1 MAVTACGLRGW
12 LGGFTLLLLLCHSVS
27 YAGKGK
33 MRAEAEEEEEETS
46 IRLPTDLRPVHYV
59 VRLHPLIH
67 GNHTIIGRLEVELEV
82 RKSTS
87 RVVFH
92 HVDIDVIED
101 SVRVSL
107 MSKRR
112 TLPVKRQRYDPE
124 YQQYTVQLRR
134 RLRQGNTYL
143 LSMHFR
149 SMLGNATK
157 GFFVTTYKDREGNER
172 KVAATQFWP
181 ADARRAFPC
190 FDEPEMKATFD
201 VYLAR
206 DVNMTAISNM
216 PLVRSTPVH
225 GWEGWVWDQFATSF
239 NMSTYLVAFVISD
252 YRHRVLDSGAKTRL
266 EVYLKSLRLHFPLA
280 WTRRDAL
287 DQTGLA
293 LKVANYSLHF
303 FENYFNL
310 SYPLRKMDLVALPET
325 SFSAMENWGLITCR
339 ESLFLVDPANSSATQ
354 QRNLARLMSHEM
366 AHQWFGNLVTP
377 KWWTDLW
384 LSEGFATYMANVAI
398 DQLEPNWGLLDG
410 FVVEQQQ
417 YIMHHDGLRSSH
429 PVSDA
434 IPSPAFIYDVF
445 DEIPYNK
452 GASIIRM
459 MQHFLTEETFKRGL
473 TSYLYTLKY
482 ANANQDDLWHF
493 MTEAYLEDSSLPS
506 DVTVKT
512 IMDTWTLQEGY
523 PVVTVTI
530 DHNGNAKLTQKRF
543 LTLGDEKEEDLSYK
557 WWVPVTF
564 TSQKRPLFRH
574 TRAQTWLSSHADH
587 VTVTGLPPPQFWHI
601 FNLQMTGYYRVN
613 YHEYNWNLLALQ
625 LQEDHEVI
633 HVTNRAQI
641 IDDALALA
649 RAGLLSYKTA
659 LNTTMYLQGEESHVA
674 WKAAF
679 RNMQFLCDMFR
690 YTASYGALKEYFLS
704 LLKPLYDTLGFK
716 NDPEADLQTQL
727 LRQEVVAW
735 ACLLQDNHCVNTS
748 ALLFRRWMEGR
759 EGLRRGVNSD
769 IAMTV
774 YCTALSRG
782 NEREWEFAWRRFRN
796 AKSRL
801 QREALGSAL
810 GCTSRGWI
818 LAMYLEEALGGGS
831 GLRQQDVS
839 LAFKAVARS
848 EVGTFVAWH
857 FLRENW
863 RELSQLDIVDIS
875 TLSEM
880 VMSAV
885 KYFNTDQQL
894 EQVKQ
899 LLEDAADDHD
909 PLKKVLHQALET
921 VERNVM
927 WRRKYFDVVN
937 EWLDERGFSYAFSE
951 F

>member
-1 MAVTACGLRGW
+1 MTVTLCGWRGW
-12 LGGFTLLLLLCHSVS
+12 LGRFTLLLLLCHSVT
-27 YAGKGK
+27 YARKRK
-33 MRAEAEEEEEETS
+33 MRLEAEDEEEETN
-46 IRLPTDLRPVHYV
+46 IRLPPTLRPVHYT
-59 VRLHPLIH
+59 VRLHPLLH

-82 RKSTS
+82 LKATS

-92 HVDIDVIED
+92 LVDIDVVEE
-101 SVRVSL
+101 SVRVTL
-107 MSKRR
+107 ISKRR

-124 YQQYTVQLRR
+124 YQQYTVHLRR
-134 RLRQGNTYL
+134 RLRQGNIYL
-143 LSMHFR
+143 LSLHFQ

-157 GFFVTTYKDREGNER
+157 GFFVTTYKDKEGNER

-201 VYLAR
+201 LYLAR
-206 DVNMTAISNM
+206 EANMTAISNM
-216 PLVRSTPVH
+216 PLVRTTPMQ
-225 GWEGWVWDQFATSF
+225 GWQGWVWDQFATSF

-252 YRHRVLDSGAKTRL
+252 YQRRALDGGERTKI
-266 EVYLKSLRLHFPLA
+266 EA

-287 DQTGLA
+287 EQTGLA
-293 LKVANYSLHF
+293 LTVANYSLHF

-339 ESLFLVDPANSSATQ
+339 ESLFLIDPTNSSAIQ
-354 QRNLARLMSHEM
+354 QRNLARLITHEM

-398 DQLEPNWGLLDG
+398 DQLEPEWGLLDG
-410 FVVEQQQ
+410 FVVDQQQ

-459 MQHFLTEETFKRGL
+459 MQHFLTEETFQKGL
-473 TSYLYTLKY
+473 TSYLSSLRY

-493 MTEAYLEDSSLPS
+493 MTEAYLEDNSLPS

-523 PVVTVTI
+523 PVVTVTA
-530 DHNGNAKLTQKRF
+530 DHKGSAKLTQKRF

-557 WWVPVTF
+557 WWIPITF
-564 TSQKRPLFRH
+564 TSQKRPFFRH
-574 TRAQTWLSSHADH
+574 TRAQTWLSSQADH
-587 VTVTGLPPPQFWHI
+587 VIVTGLPPPQLWHI

-613 YHEYNWNLLALQ
+613 YNDYNWNLLALQ

-641 IDDALALA
+641 IDDALTLA

-659 LNTTMYLQGEESHVA
+659 LNTTMYLKAEKSHVA
-674 WKAAF
+674 WQAAF
-679 RNMQFLCDMFR
+679 RNMQFICDMFR

-716 NDPEADLQTQL
+716 HDPEADLQTQL
-727 LRQEVVAW
+727 LRQEVVTW
-735 ACLLQDNHCVNTS
+735 ACLLQDSRCVNAS
-748 ALLFRRWMEGR
+748 AMLFRRWMEGR
-759 EGLRRGVNSD
+759 DGFRRGVASD
-769 IAMTV
+769 VALPV

-782 NEREWEFAWRRFRN
+782 IEREWEFAWRKFRV
-796 AKSRL
+796 AKSRP
-801 QREALGSAL
+801 QREALGTAL
-810 GCTSRGWI
+810 GCTPRGWI
-818 LAMYLEEALGGGS
+818 LSMYLEEALGGGS
-831 GLRQQDVS
+831 GLRRRDLP

-848 EVGTFVAWH
+848 EVGSFVAWQ
-857 FLRENW
+857 FLSENW
-863 RELSQLDIVDIS
+863 RELRQLDLVDIS
-875 TLSEM
+875 VLSEM
-880 VMSAV
+880 VLSAV
-885 KYFNTDQQL
+885 KYFNNDHQL
-894 EQVKQ
+894 DQVKQ
-899 LLEDAADDHD
+899 LLEETPNDQA
-909 PLKKVLHQALET
+909 PLKKVLRQAAAM
-921 VERNVM
+921 VERNVL
-927 WRRKYFDVVN
+927 WKRSYFEEID
-937 EWLDERGFSYAFSE
+937 EWLDERGFSYAFKE